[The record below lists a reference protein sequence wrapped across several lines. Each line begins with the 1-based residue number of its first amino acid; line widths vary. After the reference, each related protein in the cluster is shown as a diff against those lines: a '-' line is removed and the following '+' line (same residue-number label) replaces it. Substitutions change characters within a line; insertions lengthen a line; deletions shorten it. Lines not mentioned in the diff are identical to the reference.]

1 MDDKKALLGSGA
13 GYLISTILIKG
24 IVFLT
29 MPLFTKLLSV
39 EDFGIYNAYM
49 SYEAVISIIMT
60 MGTPVVI
67 RSAWIEYTER
77 FGVFEKSMNMLLFLV
92 FGGILAAVMSAEF
105 VSQGY
110 VSKLLGL
117 DTALLVCLL
126 FHSSGYGLVITIT
139 EKYRMEFKAL
149 KVLVLSLAITV
160 SSIAASLLL
169 IHFKEEKYIGR
180 IIGAALPYLVF
191 WGCYFLGYI
200 FQREKADKKL
210 YKYILMLGIPAIP
223 YILCENI
230 MLQSDRVMIERFIG
244 AYDAGIYS
252 AISTMVSILM
262 VTGNAIESVWAPW
275 SYKII
280 NSGQTR
286 KLKAASTYYY
296 LVYACISIGFGMIAP
311 EMIRIFTSK
320 EDYWGFSW
328 LIYPMILMQFIYFT
342 NKVPANLLLYYK
354 KTKYSAYG
362 IAFSAVLNVG
372 LNYLAFKF
380 FGFEAAAFTSLFC
393 MAVHTALQLIWC
405 HNFKMNIYEANKM
418 LFICLCTTVIILTEF
433 SFLRNVFARYC
444 VGGLALCLILALF
457 IRKFRLVDII
467 SKQRKNGGS

>member
-139 EKYRMEFKAL
+139 EKYRMEFRSEERR
-149 KVLVLSLAITV
+149 VG
-160 SSIAASLLL
+160 
-169 IHFKEEKYIGR
+169 KE
-180 IIGAALPYLVF
+180 
-191 WGCYFLGYI
+191 C
-200 FQREKADKKL
+200 
-210 YKYILMLGIPAIP
+210 
-223 YILCENI
+223 
-230 MLQSDRVMIERFIG
+230 
-244 AYDAGIYS
+244 
-252 AISTMVSILM
+252 
-262 VTGNAIESVWAPW
+262 
-275 SYKII
+275 
-280 NSGQTR
+280 
-286 KLKAASTYYY
+286 
-296 LVYACISIGFGMIAP
+296 
-311 EMIRIFTSK
+311 
-320 EDYWGFSW
+320 
-328 LIYPMILMQFIYFT
+328 
-342 NKVPANLLLYYK
+342 
-354 KTKYSAYG
+354 
-362 IAFSAVLNVG
+362 
-372 LNYLAFKF
+372 
-380 FGFEAAAFTSLFC
+380 
-393 MAVHTALQLIWC
+393 
-405 HNFKMNIYEANKM
+405 
-418 LFICLCTTVIILTEF
+418 
-433 SFLRNVFARYC
+433 
-444 VGGLALCLILALF
+444 
-457 IRKFRLVDII
+457 
-467 SKQRKNGGS
+467 